1 MPESAVAMTSTCI
14 HGRPWS
20 YTCEDCDAEATGR
33 RITRAGALARLA
45 YDMRIIADQWP
56 DPVRSALRAAA
67 LVIDHHLTPGAP

>member
-1 MPESAVAMTSTCI
+1 MNSTCT

-20 YTCEDCDAEATGR
+20 YTCDRCDAEATGR
-33 RITRAGALARLA
+33 RTTRTAALERLA

-67 LVIDHHLTPGAP
+67 LVLDNHLTPGAP

>member
-1 MPESAVAMTSTCI
+1 MNSTCI

-20 YTCEDCDAEATGR
+20 YTCDRCDAENVKR
-33 RITRAGALARLA
+33 RAGRAGALARLA

-67 LVIDHHLTPGAP
+67 LVLDNHLTPGAP

>member
-1 MPESAVAMTSTCI
+1 MNSTCI

-20 YTCEDCDAEATGR
+20 YTCDRCDAENVKR
-33 RITRAGALARLA
+33 RAGRAGALARLA

-67 LVIDHHLTPGAP
+67 LILDNHLTPGAP